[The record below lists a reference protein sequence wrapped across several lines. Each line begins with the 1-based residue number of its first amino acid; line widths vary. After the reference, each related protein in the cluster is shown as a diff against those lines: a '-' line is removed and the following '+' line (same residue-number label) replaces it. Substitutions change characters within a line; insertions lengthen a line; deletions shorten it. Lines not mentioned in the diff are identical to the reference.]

1 MGDCGVALGEGSGFV
16 DDEEFDLGE
25 FFERGGVSDEDAKAC
40 GAGESACGGD
50 GGGEAEGAG
59 AGGDEDGNGPIDCG
73 SGCFSSE
80 DPSDGGGNGEK
91 EDEGSEDPGNF
102 VGDALE
108 GWGIFA
114 SFFDESGEASHEGVF
129 ACFFGEDEESASGDQ
144 SSSEN
149 GIADKFFN
157 GKGFTGEDGFFYG
170 GVAFENFSI
179 GGNGFS
185 WEDDEVV
192 PGLDFGPRD
201 NFFGALRDESSG
213 WWGKGEEIFQRLGE
227 FRFGALFDP
236 LTCENKGGDGGG
248 SIEKQ
253 GCMCLTIID

>member
-25 FFERGGVSDEDAKAC
+25 FFERGGVSDEDSEAC

-50 GGGEAEGAG
+50 GGGESESTRAS
-59 AGGDEDGNGPIDCG
+59 GDEDGNGPIDGG
-73 SGCFSSE
+73 SCSFSSE
-80 DPSDGGGNGEK
+80 DPSDGGGEGEK
-91 EDEGSEDPGNF
+91 KDQRGKDARDF
-102 VGDALE
+102 VSDALE
-108 GWGIFA
+108 RWGIFA
-114 SFFDESGEASHEGVF
+114 GFVDEPGEASDEGVF

-144 SSSEN
+144 SSSED

-170 GVAFENFSI
+170 GVAFENFSV

-192 PGLDFGPRD
+192 PRLNFGAGD
-201 NFFGALRDESSG
+201 NFFGALSDESSG
-213 WWGKGEEIFQRLGE
+213 WGGKGEEVFQRLGE
-227 FRFGALFDP
+227 F
-236 LTCENKGGDGGG
+236 
-248 SIEKQ
+248 
-253 GCMCLTIID
+253 